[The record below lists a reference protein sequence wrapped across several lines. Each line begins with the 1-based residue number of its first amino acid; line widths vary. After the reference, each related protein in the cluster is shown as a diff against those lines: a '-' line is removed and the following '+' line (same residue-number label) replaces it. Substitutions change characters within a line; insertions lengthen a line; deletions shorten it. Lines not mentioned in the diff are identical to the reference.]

1 VVQQYRN
8 QTEMIRMNG
17 ISGGNYGR
25 GDADGIIRNEITT
38 KSNPVGT
45 DIRSIVV
52 DDDSSTT
59 KSESSGLNVSAVLHA
74 LRRNWLLGSVL
85 GLLLAVPLA
94 VAVWSIHK
102 LEYKARAQVRISPQ
116 QARLLFETADQ
127 AVGSA
132 NFKSYKNTQRQLI
145 LSPHLL
151 NNALKKETIKNL
163 PIIRMQIDP
172 IAWLQKQLEINFP
185 DDAEIMQVALASA
198 EPQIAQKVVDAVVS
212 TYYDEVVVAEQN
224 ERLRRVDSLERVQ
237 TDAENKARAKRAE
250 LRGLVDT
257 LGSGDSSTL
266 NLAQQ
271 ATVQHYSLI
280 RAELSKIQFDLMRAE
295 GELQFKSQDQLQKQE
310 AEPATGT
317 PESTAPAEV
326 RTDLATL
333 PVTDPRLTQLIEA
346 DSIGSRHLR
355 DVERFTNLIQV
366 AETRLASTTAS
377 AYVDKYREQLDQS
390 QKKLNDRTIQ
400 LQDMLL
406 ESRSMGGTTRDIP
419 RLDLPR
425 EIEILK
431 TQERRLDEE
440 LKRVDAEAKKIGR
453 STIDV
458 EMMRTEVIGLDKVVS
473 HVAEELERT
482 KIELKANS
490 RTTILGPAQVPQVGE
505 SKRRLPLTAA
515 AGLFGLFAPLMLL
528 MGFDLSRQLVNGT
541 QSLSNHV
548 TMPVL
553 GSLPLVPRNMMKRL
567 GNLND
572 SGAAVWRRRLHESV
586 SAVTSLLLRK
596 LEQEGHRVILITS
609 ATSGEGKS
617 TLAEQLA
624 SSLADSGH
632 RTLLID
638 FDLRRPK
645 MHIRFD
651 ARMEPGV
658 TDVLRNGTDLED
670 AVIRVDSPNM
680 SVLTAGG
687 ANGSLLQD
695 AANGSLRAL
704 FVQARA
710 NYEIVIVDSCPL
722 LPVVDGRL
730 IGQFTDGAILSAIKD
745 VSKLPTM
752 AAARAILNDYGVP
765 VLGCVVTG
773 SCTESYYMPDKK
785 SELEPALA

>member
-1 VVQQYRN
+1 VIRQYRN
-8 QTEMIRMNG
+8 QAEMIRMNG
-17 ISGGNYGR
+17 INGGNFGR

-38 KSNPVGT
+38 KTNSVGT
-45 DIRSIVV
+45 DIRSFVV
-52 DDDSSTT
+52 DDESSTT
-59 KSESSGLNVSAVLHA
+59 TSDGSGLNVSAVLHA
-74 LRRNWLLGSVL
+74 LRRNWLLGSVV

-94 VAVWSIHK
+94 AVVWSVHK
-102 LEYKARAQVRISPQ
+102 LEYKARAQIRISPQ
-116 QARLLFETADQ
+116 QSRLLFETADQ
-127 AVGSA
+127 SDTA

-145 LSPHLL
+145 LSPYLL
-151 NNALKKETIKNL
+151 NNALKKEPIKNL
-163 PIIRMQIDP
+163 PAITTQVDP
-172 IAWLQKQLEINFP
+172 IAWLQKYLEVSFP
-185 DDAEIMQVALASA
+185 DDAEIMLVALSLPEAQA
-198 EPQIAQKVVDAVVS
+198 AQKVVDAIVS
-212 TYYDEVVVAEQN
+212 TYYEEVVVAEQN
-224 ERLRRVDSLERVQ
+224 ERLKRVDSLERVQ

-295 GELQFKSQDQLQKQE
+295 GELQFKSQDQLKKQDV
-310 AEPATGT
+310 EPAAGT
-317 PESTAPAEV
+317 SESAAPAEI

-333 PVTDPRLTQLIEA
+333 PATDPRLSQLVES
-346 DSIGSRHLR
+346 DGIGSRHLR
-355 DVERFTNLIQV
+355 DVERYTNLIQV
-366 AETRLASTTAS
+366 AETRLANATAS
-377 AYVDKYREQLDQS
+377 PYVGKYREQLDQS
-390 QKKLNDRTIQ
+390 QKKLTDRTIQ
-400 LQDMLL
+400 LQEMLL
-406 ESRSMGGTTRDIP
+406 ETRSMGGTTRDVP

-431 TQERRLDEE
+431 THERRLDEE

-458 EMMRTEVIGLDKVVS
+458 EMMRTEVVGLDKVVS

-515 AGLFGLFAPLMLL
+515 AGLFGLFGPLMLL
-528 MGFDLSRQLVNGT
+528 MGFDLRRQLVNGT
-541 QSLSNHV
+541 QSLGNQV
-548 TMPVL
+548 TMPIL
-553 GSLPLVPRNMMKRL
+553 GSLPLVP
-567 GNLND
+567 
-572 SGAAVWRRRLHESV
+572 H
-586 SAVTSLLLRK
+586 K

-624 SSLADSGH
+624 MSLADSGH

-645 MHIRFD
+645 MHVRFD

-658 TDVLRNGTDLED
+658 TEVLRNGADLED
-670 AVIRVDSPNM
+670 AVIRVDSPNL

-687 ANGSLLQD
+687 AIGSLLQD

-752 AAARAILNDYGVP
+752 AAARAILSNYGVP

-773 SCTESYYMPDKK
+773 NCTESYYMPDKK
-785 SELEPALA
+785 SELQPALA

>member
-1 VVQQYRN
+1 MSEITGGQYGHG
-8 QTEMIRMNG
+8 E
-17 ISGGNYGR
+17 S
-25 GDADGIIRNEITT
+25 DGLIRNEIMT
-38 KSNPVGT
+38 KSSPVGT
-45 DIRSIVV
+45 DIRSFVV
-52 DDDSSTT
+52 DDDSSTAR
-59 KSESSGLNVSAVLHA
+59 SESSGLNVSAILHA
-74 LRRNWLLGSVL
+74 LRRNWLLGSIL
-85 GLLLAVPLA
+85 GLLVAVPLA
-94 VAVWSIHK
+94 AVVWSVHK

-127 AVGSA
+127 AAGSA
-132 NFKSYKNTQRQLI
+132 NFKSYKNTQRQLL

-151 NNALKKETIKNL
+151 NNTLKKDSIKNL
-163 PIIRMQIDP
+163 PIIRTQIDP

-185 DDAEIMQVALASA
+185 DDAEIMQVALAST

-295 GELQFKSQDQLQKQE
+295 GELQFRSQDQHKKQE
-310 AEPATGT
+310 AAADAAEAA
-317 PESTAPAEV
+317 APAETK
-326 RTDLATL
+326 TDLATL
-333 PVTDPRLTQLIEA
+333 PASDPRLSQLVEA
-346 DSIGSRHLR
+346 DGIGSRYLR
-355 DVERFTNLIQV
+355 DVERYTNLIQI
-366 AETRLASTTAS
+366 AEKRLAVATAS
-377 AYVDKYREQLDQS
+377 PYVDKYREQLEQS
-390 QKKLNDRTIQ
+390 QRKLTDRTIQ
-400 LQDMLL
+400 LQEMLL
-406 ESRSMGGTTRDIP
+406 ESRSMGGTARDVP
-419 RLDLPR
+419 RLELPR

-458 EMMRTEVIGLDKVVS
+458 EMMRTEVVGLDKVVS

-515 AGLFGLFAPLMLL
+515 AGLFGLLGPLMLL
-528 MGFDLSRQLVNGT
+528 MGLDLSRQLVNGT
-541 QSLSNHV
+541 QSLGNQV
-548 TMPVL
+548 TMPIL

-567 GNLND
+567 GNIND
-572 SGAAVWRRRLHESV
+572 SGAAVWRRRLHESI
-586 SAVTSLLLRK
+586 SSVTSLLLHK

-609 ATSGEGKS
+609 ASSGEGKS

-624 SSLADSGH
+624 NSLADSGH

-638 FDLRRPK
+638 FDLRRPM
-645 MHIRFD
+645 MHRRFE

-658 TDVLRNGTDLED
+658 TDVLRNGVDLED
-670 AVIRVDSPNM
+670 AVIRVESSNM

-687 ANGSLLQD
+687 SIGSLLQD

-745 VSKLPTM
+745 VSKLPNM

-773 SCTESYYMPDKK
+773 SCTESYYVSNRT
-785 SELEPALA
+785 SEREPALVYAAAGSELP

>member
-1 VVQQYRN
+1 
-8 QTEMIRMNG
+8 MNG
-17 ISGGNYGR
+17 MTGGKFGR
-25 GDADGIIRNEITT
+25 DESDGIIR
-38 KSNPVGT
+38 
-45 DIRSIVV
+45 DQ
-52 DDDSSTT
+52 STT
-59 KSESSGLNVSAVLHA
+59 KSMSNDLRSFVIDEEVQPKAEASGLSLSAILHA
-74 LRRNWLLGSVL
+74 LRRNWLLGSIL
-85 GLLLAVPLA
+85 GLLLAAPLA
-94 VAVWSIHK
+94 AVVWSVHK

-127 AVGSA
+127 ADSA

-145 LSPHLL
+145 LSPYLL
-151 NNALKKETIKNL
+151 NNALKKESTKNL
-163 PIIRMQIDP
+163 PVVRSQVDP
-172 IAWLQKQLEINFP
+172 IVWLQKSLEINFP
-185 DDAEIMQVALASA
+185 DDAEIMQVALAST

-224 ERLRRVDSLERVQ
+224 ERLKRVDSLERVQ
-237 TDAENKARAKRAE
+237 ADAESKARSKRAE

-295 GELQFKSQDQLQKQE
+295 GELQFRSQDQLKKQE
-310 AEPATGT
+310 QAPTEGV
-317 PESTAPAEV
+317 PETSPTELKS
-326 RTDLATL
+326 DLASL
-333 PVTDPRLTQLIEA
+333 SLSDPRLAQVLEA
-346 DSIGSRHLR
+346 DGIGARHLR

-366 AETRLASTTAS
+366 AEKRLAVSTAS
-377 AYVDKYREQLDQS
+377 PYVDKYREQLEQS
-390 QKKLNDRTIQ
+390 QKKLSDRAIQ
-400 LQDMLL
+400 LQEMIM
-406 ESRSMGGTTRDIP
+406 ESRSMGGTSRDIP
-419 RLDLPR
+419 SIDLPR

-431 TQERRLDEE
+431 TQERRLEEE

-458 EMMRTEVIGLDKVVS
+458 EMMRTEVAGLDKVVS

-490 RTTILGPAQVPQVGE
+490 RTTILGPAQVPAVGE

-515 AGLFGLFAPLMLL
+515 AGMFGLFGPLCLL
-528 MGFDLSRQLVNGT
+528 MFFDLSRQLVNGT
-541 QSLSNHV
+541 QSLGNQS
-548 TMPVL
+548 TMPLL
-553 GSLPLVPRNMMKRL
+553 GSLPLVPRNMMRRL
-567 GNLND
+567 GNPD
-572 SGAAVWRRRLHESV
+572 DAGAAIWRRRLHESI
-586 SAVTSLLLRK
+586 SAVTSMLLRK
-596 LEQEGHRVILITS
+596 LDKEGHRVILITS
-609 ATSGEGKS
+609 ASPGEGKS

-624 SSLADSGH
+624 NSLADSGH

-638 FDLRRPK
+638 FDLRRP
-645 MHIRFD
+645 MLHHRFD
-651 ARMEPGV
+651 ARLEPGV
-658 TDVLRNGTDLED
+658 TDVLRGGIDLED
-670 AVIRVDSPNM
+670 AVFRADSPNM

-687 ANGSLLQD
+687 LNGSLLQD

-730 IGQFTDGAILSAIKD
+730 ISQFTDGAILSAIKD
-745 VSKLPTM
+745 VSKLPHMT
-752 AAARAILNDYGVP
+752 AARSILNDYGVP

-773 SCTESYYMPDKK
+773 NCAESYYVPNKK
-785 SELEPALA
+785 KVHVEPALA